1 MIYTSV
7 GSLIKPIDVPIY
19 FLNIYKYTMIH
30 THIYTHIYTHII
42 YVIYVQRLV
51 NHIIAYLY
59 INILYWVG
67 IYHA

>member
-30 THIYTHIYTHII
+30 THIYTHII